1 MAKELAPLG
10 ITCNV
15 LAPSLFLSESALKL
29 GDKWASDL
37 LSKQTIKRYASIHD
51 IVNAVSFLISRD
63 SSLITGQV
71 INMGIVD

>member
-1 MAKELAPLG
+1 
-10 ITCNV
+10 
-15 LAPSLFLSESALKL
+15 
-29 GDKWASDL
+29 L